1 VSLTCAAA
9 RSGPARSGGGSAGSR
24 ADRSTGGPPASLYN
38 GELASRTRQYS
49 LLTCPPTDTFWTAG
63 RWSLTRCCSSSGN
76 IYQRLKRTPTKYAR
90 QRHGSGPASGHPH
103 LGLKEV
109 PGIA

>member
-1 VSLTCAAA
+1 VSLTCPAA

-38 GELASRTRQYS
+38 GELRFPDSAV
-49 LLTCPPTDTFWTAG
+49 LVADLPPTDTFWTAG

>member
-1 VSLTCAAA
+1 MSLTCPAA

-49 LLTCPPTDTFWTAG
+49 LLTCPHRHILDSWPMVAD
-63 RWSLTRCCSSSGN
+63 SLLFVKRKHLPETQADAHEVRSPKTR
-76 IYQRLKRTPTKYAR
+76 KRTA
-90 QRHGSGPASGHPH
+90 
-103 LGLKEV
+103 
-109 PGIA
+109 